1 MITSSCVGKKD
12 IFVRGKNVISLL
24 PFARIPGGFESLEEL
39 TLYSLES
46 GCHVLLCK
54 DKIYAAVSPVTKI
67 SKYHKEKDKML
78 SSEHIK
84 TTRVKFSI
92 YTANLVNP

>member
-24 PFARIPGGFESLEEL
+24 PSARIPGGFESLEEL

-54 DKIYAAVSPVTKI
+54 EKIYAAVSPVTK
-67 SKYHKEKDKML
+67 YEK
-78 SSEHIK
+78 
-84 TTRVKFSI
+84 SI
-92 YTANLVNP
+92 NER